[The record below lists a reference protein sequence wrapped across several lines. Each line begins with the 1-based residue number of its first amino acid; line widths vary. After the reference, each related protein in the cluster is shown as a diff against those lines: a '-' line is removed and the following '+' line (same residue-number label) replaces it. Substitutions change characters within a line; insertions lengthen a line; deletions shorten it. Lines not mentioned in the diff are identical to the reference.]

1 MIMFIFLF
9 FFIFQ
14 TDYTDLA
21 EEQIAGKN
29 IALWPS
35 DTR

>member
-14 TDYTDLA
+14 ADYTDLA
-21 EEQIAGKN
+21 EEQIAGKYS
-29 IALWPS
+29 ILA
-35 DTR
+35 